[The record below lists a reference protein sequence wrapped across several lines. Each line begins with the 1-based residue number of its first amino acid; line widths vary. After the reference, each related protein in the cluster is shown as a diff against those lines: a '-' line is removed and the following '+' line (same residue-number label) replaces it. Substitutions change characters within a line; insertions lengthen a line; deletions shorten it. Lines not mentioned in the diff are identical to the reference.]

1 MGGQGFPRGGRS
13 PERGCGPYGLYS
25 EPVEKAGQGGPLV
38 EARAPHGA
46 QGLPE
51 RKCRFSAQKQ
61 AAGAALPSI
70 AAFFAASPS
79 IATFLIAALPA
90 HPVAPPCACPL
101 VAIRCSR
108 PSLKP

>member
-1 MGGQGFPRGGRS
+1 MGGVPARGRS
-13 PERGCGPYGLYS
+13 PERGGGPYGLYS
-25 EPVEKAGQGGPLV
+25 ELVEKAGQGGPLV

-51 RKCRFSAQKQ
+51 RKRRFAAQEQ
-61 AAGAALPSI
+61 AAG
-70 AAFFAASPS
+70 AASPS

-90 HPVAPPCACPL
+90 HPVAPPCVCPL
-101 VAIRCSR
+101 AAIRRSR